1 MIATKFVTRV
11 YLRASWTKANLLRG
25 RDAKPKGLSNEKVAG
40 SPKGDYQQRFPGF
53 LVRSSH
59 FGDAEGNMVRFE
71 GGRGA
76 EETSSKETPPQV
88 ARLLIADDHALVREG
103 LRTMLSGEGGLE
115 VIAEANDGQQA
126 LDLCRELEP
135 DLVLMDVR
143 MPVMDGL
150 QATRKIKDEM
160 PKTSVMMVTMHENP
174 DYLFEAV
181 KAGAAGYVLK
191 DASGERL
198 LSAVRRTLEGESP
211 LNQELAMRL
220 LVRLA
225 RERRGEGGGGGSG
238 ETSREPP
245 EDAPAAHGDVGGP
258 LATRPAATRSDAHEE
273 GSGGPTPQS
282 RSAAQIE
289 NLTPREVEVLNL
301 LSQGQTNPQI
311 AQNLLFSVS
320 TVKAQVRSILS
331 KLGVS
336 DRTQA
341 AVRAIESRHTISGID

>member
-1 MIATKFVTRV
+1 MAEVT
-11 YLRASWTKANLLRG
+11 
-25 RDAKPKGLSNEKVAG
+25 P
-40 SPKGDYQQRFPGF
+40 
-53 LVRSSH
+53 
-59 FGDAEGNMVRFE
+59 
-71 GGRGA
+71 
-76 EETSSKETPPQV
+76 
-88 ARLLIADDHALVREG
+88 ARILIADDHALVREG
-103 LRTMLSGEGGLE
+103 LRTMLSGEDGIK
-115 VIAEANDGQQA
+115 VIAEANDGSQA
-126 LDLCRELEP
+126 LSICRELMP

-150 QATRKIKDEM
+150 KATKRIKDEM

-220 LVRLA
+220 LKRLA
-225 RERRGEGGGGGSG
+225 RERRDSSEGGSG
-238 ETSREPP
+238 RTSREPP
-245 EDAPAAHGDVGGP
+245 GNVLEKVDREGNEP
-258 LATRPAATRSDAHEE
+258 LTTHLVATRSGAHEV
-273 GSGGPTPQS
+273 GSEDSAQATG
-282 RSAAQIE
+282 AAQIE
-289 NLTPREVEVLNL
+289 SLTPREVEVLKL

-341 AVRAIESRHTISGID
+341 AVRAIESRLTVSGID

>member
-1 MIATKFVTRV
+1 
-11 YLRASWTKANLLRG
+11 
-25 RDAKPKGLSNEKVAG
+25 
-40 SPKGDYQQRFPGF
+40 
-53 LVRSSH
+53 
-59 FGDAEGNMVRFE
+59 MVRGGKGMGNSE
-71 GGRGA
+71 GA
-76 EETSSKETPPQV
+76 AV
-88 ARLLIADDHALVREG
+88 ARILIADDHALVREG
-103 LRTMLSGEGGLE
+103 LRTMLSGEDGIE
-115 VIAEANDGQQA
+115 VIGEANDGQQA
-126 LDLCRELEP
+126 LTLCIELEP

-150 QATRKIKDEM
+150 EATRKIKTEM
-160 PKTSVMMVTMHENP
+160 PKTSIMMVTMHENP

-198 LSAVRRTLEGESP
+198 LGAVRRTLEGESP

-220 LVRLA
+220 LKRLA
-225 RERRGEGGGGGSG
+225 RESRGERSSEGGSG
-238 ETSREPP
+238 GTSREPP
-245 EDAPAAHGDVGGP
+245 VDAPEEADGEGEEPVTTHPV
-258 LATRPAATRSDAHEE
+258 TTRSGAHQA
-273 GSGGPTPQS
+273 GSGGSAQP
-282 RSAAQIE
+282 RGAAQIE
-289 NLTPREVEVLNL
+289 SLTPREVEVLKL

-341 AVRAIESRHTISGID
+341 AVRAIESRFTISSFD

>member
-1 MIATKFVTRV
+1 MGEADE
-11 YLRASWTKANLLRG
+11 S
-25 RDAKPKGLSNEKVAG
+25 
-40 SPKGDYQQRFPGF
+40 
-53 LVRSSH
+53 
-59 FGDAEGNMVRFE
+59 
-71 GGRGA
+71 
-76 EETSSKETPPQV
+76 TP
-88 ARLLIADDHALVREG
+88 ARILIADDHALVREG
-103 LRTMLSGEGGLE
+103 LRTMLSGEDGIE

-126 LDLCRELEP
+126 LDVCRELGP

-150 QATRKIKDEM
+150 EATRKIKQEM

-220 LVRLA
+220 LVRLS
-225 RERRGEGGGGGSG
+225 RESGGSREERTGGGSG
-238 ETSREPP
+238 ERSGMASPGASRATP
-245 EDAPAAHGDVGGP
+245 EEAPREEGAP
-258 LATRPAATRSDAHEE
+258 LASRPVATGPETAQPEATHTGTHQA
-273 GSGGPTPQS
+273 GSG
-282 RSAAQIE
+282 RSGQTRGTE
-289 NLTPREVEVLNL
+289 LMGSLTPREIEVLRL

-311 AQNLLFSVS
+311 AQNLLVS
-320 TVKAQVRSILS
+320 RGTVKIHVQHIIS

-341 AVRAIESRHTISGID
+341 VVRAIESGIL

>member
-1 MIATKFVTRV
+1 
-11 YLRASWTKANLLRG
+11 
-25 RDAKPKGLSNEKVAG
+25 
-40 SPKGDYQQRFPGF
+40 
-53 LVRSSH
+53 
-59 FGDAEGNMVRFE
+59 MVRGGKTMGSRE
-71 GGRGA
+71 GAAPSR
-76 EETSSKETPPQV
+76 P

-103 LRTMLSGEGGLE
+103 LRTMLSGEDGIE
-115 VIAEANDGQQA
+115 VIAEANDGAQA
-126 LDLCRELEP
+126 LSLCRQLQP

-150 QATRKIKDEM
+150 EATRRIKQQM

-198 LSAVRRTLEGESP
+198 LGAVRRTLEGESP

-220 LVRLA
+220 LTRLA
-225 RERRGEGGGGGSG
+225 RERSGEGAEGGSG
-238 ETSREPP
+238 ELSGEGSREA
-245 EDAPAAHGDVGGP
+245 DP
-258 LATRPAATRSDAHEE
+258 LASPREALGSEATEPEADQAASIEP
-273 GSGGPTPQS
+273 GQS
-282 RSAAQIE
+282 RGAEQIE
-289 NLTPREVEVLNL
+289 SLTPREVEVLRL

-311 AQNLLFSVS
+311 ARNLLFSVS

-341 AVRAIESRHTISGID
+341 AVRAIEWRLTVSGFD

>member
-1 MIATKFVTRV
+1 M
-11 YLRASWTKANLLRG
+11 G
-25 RDAKPKGLSNEKVAG
+25 SNEATART
-40 SPKGDYQQRFPGF
+40 Q
-53 LVRSSH
+53 
-59 FGDAEGNMVRFE
+59 
-71 GGRGA
+71 
-76 EETSSKETPPQV
+76 T

-103 LRTMLSGEGGLE
+103 LRTMLSGEVGIE
-115 VIAEANDGQQA
+115 VVAEAHNGEQA
-126 LDLCRELEP
+126 LQACRELEP

-150 QATRKIKDEM
+150 EATKRIKEEM

-198 LSAVRRTLEGESP
+198 LNAVRRTLEGESP
-211 LNQELAMRL
+211 LNQELAMQL
-220 LVRLA
+220 LARLA
-225 RERRGEGGGGGSG
+225 TESGGGGNQ
-238 ETSREPP
+238 EVSREVAEEASP
-245 EDAPAAHGDVGGP
+245 EARAEPLTDHSEAQQAGSDGSERPGEAA
-258 LATRPAATRSDAHEE
+258 R
-273 GSGGPTPQS
+273 
-282 RSAAQIE
+282 QIE
-289 NLTPREVEVLNL
+289 SLTPREVEVLKL

-320 TVKAQVRSILS
+320 TVKAQVRSILA

-341 AVRAIESRHTISGID
+341 AVRAIESRLTV

>member
-1 MIATKFVTRV
+1 VQFRESGGVEEATPT
-11 YLRASWTKANLLRG
+11 N
-25 RDAKPKGLSNEKVAG
+25 P
-40 SPKGDYQQRFPGF
+40 
-53 LVRSSH
+53 
-59 FGDAEGNMVRFE
+59 
-71 GGRGA
+71 
-76 EETSSKETPPQV
+76 

-103 LRTMLSGEGGLE
+103 LRTMLSGEDGIQ
-115 VIAEANDGQQA
+115 VVAEANDGQQA
-126 LDLCRELEP
+126 LSICRELKP

-150 QATRKIKDEM
+150 EATRRIKAEM
-160 PKTSVMMVTMHENP
+160 PHTSVVMVTMHENP

-198 LSAVRRTLEGESP
+198 LGAVRRTLEGESP

-225 RERRGEGGGGGSG
+225 RERGEGGSG
-238 ETSREPP
+238 NNGLQS
-245 EDAPAAHGDVGGP
+245 EDAGSEAGPSGTESDGAVHAPEAAG
-258 LATRPAATRSDAHEE
+258 EE
-273 GSGGPTPQS
+273 GESAGGEDDAERMGS
-282 RSAAQIE
+282 
-289 NLTPREVEVLNL
+289 LTPREVEVLTL

-311 AQNLLFSVS
+311 ARELTVS
-320 TVKAQVRSILS
+320 RGTVKIHVQHIIS

-341 AVRAIESRHTISGID
+341 AVRAIEAGLIGAETH

>member
-1 MIATKFVTRV
+1 
-11 YLRASWTKANLLRG
+11 
-25 RDAKPKGLSNEKVAG
+25 
-40 SPKGDYQQRFPGF
+40 
-53 LVRSSH
+53 
-59 FGDAEGNMVRFE
+59 
-71 GGRGA
+71 
-76 EETSSKETPPQV
+76 
-88 ARLLIADDHALVREG
+88 
-103 LRTMLSGEGGLE
+103 MLSGEEGIE
-115 VIAEANDGQQA
+115 VIAEAQDGREA
-126 LDLCRELEP
+126 LSLCRELLP

-150 QATRKIKDEM
+150 EATKHIKAEM

-198 LSAVRRTLEGESP
+198 LGAVRSTLDGESP

-225 RERRGEGGGGGSG
+225 RERSGGGEEGSEARFGEAAGEAQGEGGETLASRSEAIESG
-238 ETSREPP
+238 ATGR
-245 EDAPAAHGDVGGP
+245 GGP
-258 LATRPAATRSDAHEE
+258 EHSSD
-273 GSGGPTPQS
+273 
-282 RSAAQIE
+282 AAQIE
-289 NLTPREVEVLNL
+289 SLTPREVEVLKL

-311 AQNLLFSVS
+311 ARNLLFSVS
-320 TVKAQVRSILS
+320 TVKAQVRSILA

-341 AVRAIESRHTISGID
+341 AVRAIEFRLTVSGVD

>member
-1 MIATKFVTRV
+1 MGNYEFGVG
-11 YLRASWTKANLLRG
+11 NG
-25 RDAKPKGLSNEKVAG
+25 EGVAP
-40 SPKGDYQQRFPGF
+40 S
-53 LVRSSH
+53 
-59 FGDAEGNMVRFE
+59 
-71 GGRGA
+71 
-76 EETSSKETPPQV
+76 ET

-103 LRTMLSGEGGLE
+103 LRTMLSGEDGIQI
-115 VIAEANDGQQA
+115 IAEAKDGQEA
-126 LDLCRELEP
+126 LSMCRNLRP

-150 QATRKIKDEM
+150 EATRKIKEEM
-160 PKTSVMMVTMHENP
+160 PQVSVVMVTMHENP

-198 LSAVRRTLEGESP
+198 LGAVRRTLEGESV

-225 RERRGEGGGGGSG
+225 REERDGHSTTRGASVASEPAGSESATNHGGKTKKQLES
-238 ETSREPP
+238 
-245 EDAPAAHGDVGGP
+245 
-258 LATRPAATRSDAHEE
+258 
-273 GSGGPTPQS
+273 
-282 RSAAQIE
+282 
-289 NLTPREVEVLNL
+289 LTPREVEVLKL

-311 AQNLLFSVS
+311 ARNLLFSVS
-320 TVKAQVRSILS
+320 TVKAHVRSILN

-341 AVRAIESRHTISGID
+341 AVRAIEFRLN

>member
-1 MIATKFVTRV
+1 MF
-11 YLRASWTKANLLRG
+11 
-25 RDAKPKGLSNEKVAG
+25 
-40 SPKGDYQQRFPGF
+40 
-53 LVRSSH
+53 
-59 FGDAEGNMVRFE
+59 
-71 GGRGA
+71 
-76 EETSSKETPPQV
+76 
-88 ARLLIADDHALVREG
+88 
-103 LRTMLSGEGGLE
+103 SGEDGIE

-126 LDLCRELEP
+126 LTLCRELEP

-150 QATRKIKDEM
+150 QATKRIKQEM

-211 LNQELAMRL
+211 LNQELAMQL
-220 LVRLA
+220 LVRLSK
-225 RERRGEGGGGGSG
+225 ERGGSSEEGTGGGSG
-238 ETSREPP
+238 ERSGRASPGASKTTPEEGIRE
-245 EDAPAAHGDVGGP
+245 EGGP
-258 LATRPAATRSDAHEE
+258 LASRPVATRPETSQPEATH
-273 GSGGPTPQS
+273 S
-282 RSAAQIE
+282 RSSRSRQAEGAEQME
-289 NLTPREVEVLNL
+289 SLTPREVEVLRL

-311 AQNLLFSVS
+311 AQNLLVS
-320 TVKAQVRSILS
+320 RGTVKIHVQHIIS

-341 AVRAIESRHTISGID
+341 AVRAIEAGLL

>member
-1 MIATKFVTRV
+1 
-11 YLRASWTKANLLRG
+11 
-25 RDAKPKGLSNEKVAG
+25 
-40 SPKGDYQQRFPGF
+40 
-53 LVRSSH
+53 
-59 FGDAEGNMVRFE
+59 MVRGGKEMGNGE
-71 GGRGA
+71 GA
-76 EETSSKETPPQV
+76 ALPTP

-103 LRTMLSGEGGLE
+103 LRTMLSGEDGIE

-126 LDLCRELEP
+126 LDVCRELGP

-150 QATRKIKDEM
+150 EATKRIKQEM

-220 LVRLA
+220 LKRLA
-225 RERRGEGGGGGSG
+225 RERRGESGSEGGSG
-238 ETSREPP
+238 GISKELP
-245 EDAPAAHGDVGGP
+245 EDAPEEADGEGDEP
-258 LATRPAATRSDAHEE
+258 LTTQPVATHSGARQA
-273 GSGGPTPQS
+273 GSGGSAQS
-282 RSAAQIE
+282 RGAAQIE
-289 NLTPREVEVLNL
+289 SLTPREVEVLKL
-301 LSQGQTNPQI
+301 LSQGQTNPEI

-341 AVRAIESRHTISGID
+341 AVRAIESRLTISSID